1 MLCNRYGVE
10 AMNCILFM
18 MPLLDVWCMQKSM
31 LNDKLVEAEK
41 MTYDVVHDLLGVK
54 SNISNVVV
62 HLPAIILNSS
72 DYVLLLCLNSLP
84 ALYGGMGH

>member
-1 MLCNRYGVE
+1 MQLVWIE

-18 MPLLDVWCMQKSM
+18 MPLLDVWCMQNSM